1 MYMSLSSGAQLDQ
14 IRMLVNR
21 FSMKVCFAVA
31 FCALTVV
38 RVSAQQP
45 SKPSGGSI
53 IQGRV
58 IYSDTGQPLRRAE
71 ISLVTQDGADWV
83 GHSISNRNGE
93 FVFNNIGAGRYFVV
107 VEALDIVS
115 VAPQIDSLSLKVA
128 LGQIDDGYSEVSVT
142 LQPNET
148 RTVEVQAATK
158 PREP

>member
-1 MYMSLSSGAQLDQ
+1 MQTSMAQAKILLMYMSLSSGAQLDQ

-58 IYSDTGQPLRRAE
+58 IYSDTGRPLRRAE
-71 ISLVTQDGADWV
+71 ISLVTQD
-83 GHSISNRNGE
+83 
-93 FVFNNIGAGRYFVV
+93 
-107 VEALDIVS
+107 
-115 VAPQIDSLSLKVA
+115 Q
-128 LGQIDDGYSEVSVT
+128 
-142 LQPNET
+142 
-148 RTVEVQAATK
+148 TK
-158 PREP
+158 PGRLRYKLQQN